1 MAIEQYELQ
10 VRRARRAFLAAR
22 DDHDRWNLPST
33 ERKLK
38 KTRQELD
45 WAVEDLRRAER
56 RAERREVRAYF
67 YDPADKERLIRE
79 GERAMDERRRE
90 IFRKEA
96 ARQKGVADANLA
108 AGAAVAG
115 GLALAA
121 LVGFL
126 AGDD

>member
-1 MAIEQYELQ
+1 MAIEHYESR
-10 VRRARRAFLAAR
+10 VRRARRALLAAQ
-22 DDHDRWNLPST
+22 DDHSRWNLPST

-38 KTRQELD
+38 KTRQELE
-45 WAVEDLRRAER
+45 WAEADLR

-96 ARQKGVADANLA
+96 ARQKEVADANLA

-126 AGDD
+126 ASDD